1 MKMSNWYGSARTNE
15 VTVINMKGLKK
26 ALKPFDVIIE
36 KRKDNKV
43 VFLPPKESDGDFY
56 YSIFDDKTD
65 DDIEFNWESFVMPY
79 IKENDI
85 LIVMCCGAEKL
96 RYITGD
102 TQAYIRRGDNVES
115 IGINLSDIY
124 DMAKDKFNVDD
135 VSRCEY

>member
-1 MKMSNWYGSARTNE
+1 MSNWYGSARTNQ
-15 VTVINMKGLKK
+15 VTVIDMEGLKN
-26 ALKPFDVIIE
+26 ALIPFEVTIHE
-36 KRKDNKV
+36 REDNEV
-43 VFLPPKESDGDFY
+43 VFLPPNESDGDFY
-56 YSIFDDKTD
+56 YSVIDEDTGE
-65 DDIEFNWESFVMPY
+65 DIEFNWESIVMPY
-79 IKENDI
+79 IKENDV

-96 RYITGD
+96 RYLSGD